1 MNPILRFVKARLRP
15 YKERRKRAPAQVV
28 IVSFPKSG
36 RTWLRLMI
44 GKAVCDLY
52 GLPREGMLDTLE
64 LTRAAGLPPTT
75 FCHDGGSNLEARRL
89 DRLERD
95 KSGYRHQKVL
105 LLARDPRDVVTS
117 CYFQASRRR
126 DLFRGSLSG
135 FVRDPRYGIRKIL
148 TWYRIWHENRE
159 VPRDFAV
166 LRYEDLRAEPEKG
179 LRTAL
184 EFIGVRDLDDEIVRD
199 AVEYARFENMRKLEQ
214 QQAFRSGILRPKRSG
229 GEESLK
235 TRRGVVGGYRDHLQP
250 SDVAYCD
257 AAMAELG
264 AGFRALTRC

>member
-1 MNPILRFVKARLRP
+1 MNPILRFAKARLRP
-15 YKERRKRAPAQVV
+15 LKERRKRAPAEVV

-44 GKAVCDLY
+44 GRAVCDRY
-52 GLPREGMLDTLE
+52 GLPEAQMLDTLE

-75 FCHDGGSNLEARRL
+75 FCHDGGSNLEARHL

-95 KSGYRHQKVL
+95 KSGYRHQQVL

-117 CYFQASRRR
+117 CYFQASHRR
-126 DLFRGSLSG
+126 DLFRGSLSE

-148 TWYRIWHENRE
+148 TWYRIWEENRAR
-159 VPRDFAV
+159 PRDFAV

-179 LRTAL
+179 LRQAL
-184 EFIGVRDLDDEIVRD
+184 EFIGVADLDEKTVRD
-199 AVEYARFENMRKLEQ
+199 AVEYARFDNMRKLERQ
-214 QQAFRSGILRPKRSG
+214 EAFASGILRPKRG
-229 GEESLK
+229 GAEESLK
-235 TRRGVVGGYRDHLQP
+235 TRRGVVGGYVDHLAP
-250 SDVAYCD
+250 EDLAYCD

-264 AGFRALTRC
+264 SGFAALTRR